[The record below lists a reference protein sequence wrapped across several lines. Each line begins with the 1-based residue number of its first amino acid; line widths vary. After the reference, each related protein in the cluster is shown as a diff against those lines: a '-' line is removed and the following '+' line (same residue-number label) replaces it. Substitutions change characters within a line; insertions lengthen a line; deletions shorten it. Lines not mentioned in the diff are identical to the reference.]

1 MEAAW
6 GKDDDAAIK
15 ALEENMILDPGFR
28 DTRPKL
34 YSLLIGKADRMLNG
48 GDRDGAFPVLMR
60 ALDVL
65 PDAGEAQRR
74 LASYTPTP
82 VPVPPPPP
90 PAPAA
95 ATTAATSRRRSRS
108 RPSLNISRR
117 HRRHRGPARDG
128 PIQAGRV
135 AGLGF
140 RSNRLA
146 LGALDS

>member
-1 MEAAW
+1 MEANW

-34 YSLLIGKADRMLNG
+34 YSLLINKADRLLNG

-60 ALDVL
+60 ALEVQ

-74 LASYTPTP
+74 LATYTPTP
-82 VPVPPPPP
+82 RPGSAA
-90 PAPAA
+90 APAA
-95 ATTAATSRRRSRS
+95 TATGAAAAASRRRPNPATAATAAARRREGRSSRRGRRSR
-108 RPSLNISRR
+108 I
-117 HRRHRGPARDG
+117 
-128 PIQAGRV
+128 
-135 AGLGF
+135 

-146 LGALDS
+146 VGALDS